1 VAAAGCKQHQH
12 AAVGEQQA
20 AASSKQ
26 PQRAGRMGEG
36 VNVTVPTVNE
46 VDAIGAIGDP
56 VLRNLRITQCY
67 HELSSAVAERISPGA
82 NWCTFATWASRQAG
96 QTIRG
101 EDFERTANDIF
112 GSPEIVELIAGV
124 ARIAAREMGGTAHT
138 TLPAAIR
145 RIVDPEAALRRAA
158 DAVAVGNRKVFVEIG
173 REFARWRTT
182 AAATG
187 APDAAATA
195 TFCGSLRPGDPP
207 DGQQRLRDA
216 FIAYGEACTAPND
229 HARASLLL
237 FGNLLIGMHEQTRLQ
252 PEIRTSLDASLDAES
267 IRAQIVALMLPA
279 EWLRAR
285 TRISRLTGRPL
296 PADIA
301 IAALVAAVQRRL
313 RLVLTDLLM
322 TLHMPGA
329 VLRLGSDVPGEFP
342 AELRTLEHPG
352 LRALLASVDPTPD
365 TTARSGA
372 TDWADLPE
380 RMHYIADLFRCWHA
394 RGELFSPPFTAA
406 EVVAMREGRRP

>member
-1 VAAAGCKQHQH
+1 M
-12 AAVGEQQA
+12 A
-20 AASSKQ
+20 AASSSEHQ
-26 PQRAGRMGEG
+26 QGAVGERLAAARSSQLAATEADG
-36 VNVTVPTVNE
+36 GGIDVTVPTVND
-46 VDAIGAIGDP
+46 VDVIGAISDP

-67 HELSSAVAERISPGA
+67 HELSTAVAERVSPGA

-101 EDFERTANDIF
+101 EDFKRTADDIF
-112 GSPEIVELIAGV
+112 GSPEIVELVAGV
-124 ARIAAREMGGTAHT
+124 ARIAAREMGGTAHI

-145 RIVDPEAALRRAA
+145 RIIDPEAALRRAA
-158 DAVAVGNRKVFVEIG
+158 DSVAAGNRKVFVEIG
-173 REFARWRTT
+173 REFARWRAT

-187 APDAAATA
+187 APEAAATA
-195 TFCGSLRPGDPP
+195 AFCSDLRPGDPP

-216 FIAYGEACTAPND
+216 FIAYGEACAAPND

-252 PEIRTSLDASLDAES
+252 PEIRTSLDASLDAEG
-267 IRAQIVALMLPA
+267 IRAQILALMLPA

-301 IAALVAAVQRRL
+301 IGALIAAVQRRL

-322 TLHMPGA
+322 TLRMPSA
-329 VLRLGSDVPGEFP
+329 VLRLGSDIPGEFP
-342 AELRTLEHPG
+342 PELRTLEHPG
-352 LRALLASVDPTPD
+352 LRALLTSVDPTPD

-380 RMHYIADLFRCWHA
+380 RIHYIADLFRCWHA
-394 RGELFSPPFTAA
+394 RAELFSPPFTAA
-406 EVVAMREGRRP
+406 QVAAMREGRHP

>member
-1 VAAAGCKQHQH
+1 
-12 AAVGEQQA
+12 
-20 AASSKQ
+20 
-26 PQRAGRMGEG
+26 MI
-36 VNVTVPTVNE
+36 VPTVNE

-67 HELSSAVAERISPGA
+67 HELSAAVAERISPGA

-101 EDFERTANDIF
+101 EDFKRAADDIF
-112 GSPEIVELIAGV
+112 GSPEIVELVAGV
-124 ARIAAREMGGTAHT
+124 ARIAAREMGGTAHI

-145 RIVDPEAALRRAA
+145 RVVDPEAALRRAA
-158 DAVAVGNRKVFVEIG
+158 DAVAVGNRKVFIEIG

-195 TFCGSLRPGDPP
+195 AFCDSLRAGDPP
-207 DGQQRLRDA
+207 DGQQRLREA
-216 FIAYGEACTAPND
+216 FVAYGEACVAPND
-229 HARASLLL
+229 HARASLVL

-252 PEIRTSLDASLDAES
+252 PEIRASLDASLNADD
-267 IRAQIVALMLPA
+267 IRPRILALVLPPD
-279 EWLRAR
+279 WLRAR

-296 PADIA
+296 PADVAIGA
-301 IAALVAAVQRRL
+301 LIAAIQRRL
-313 RLVLTDLLM
+313 RLVITELLM
-322 TLHMPGA
+322 TLRMPGT

-342 AELRTLEHPG
+342 PDLRHLEHPA
-352 LRALLASVDPTPD
+352 LRALLVTIDPTPD
-365 TTARSGA
+365 ATTRSGA

-380 RMHYIADLFRCWHA
+380 RMHYIADLFRCWQA
-394 RGELFSPPFTAA
+394 RSELFAPPFTA
-406 EVVAMREGRRP
+406 EQVATMRAGRRPEGGL